1 MAALIAAEVLGT
13 AGSTIARYIWSNSLR
28 RAGSRNAPVSAR
40 PSRSPASLA
49 PGPERVPLT
58 FPTRPLAVAARATCA
73 ASTGRPRSRVAGG
86 VSRGCVGAA
95 GWEAVLGR
103 AGSVW
108 GALWLFAGLLG
119 TLDRGGL
126 AAGIVNAVR
135 GIAGLGSVK
144 MRARCPMVALQK
156 NPKRGR

>member
-13 AGSTIARYIWSNSLR
+13 AGSTIARYIGSNSLR

-58 FPTRPLAVAARATCA
+58 CPTRPLAVAARATCA

-86 VSRGCVGAA
+86 VSRGSVGAA
-95 GWEAVLGR
+95 GGRRCSGVLGR
-103 AGSVW
+103 F
-108 GALWLFAGLLG
+108 GALYGCLQASLVRLIGGGWLLG
-119 TLDRGGL
+119 LTMQSVGSRGSDR
-126 AAGIVNAVR
+126 
-135 GIAGLGSVK
+135 
-144 MRARCPMVALQK
+144 
-156 NPKRGR
+156 